1 MAKGLIGRK
10 LGMTQVFD
18 EKGRVIPVTVLEAG
32 PCVVTDLR
40 TEEQHGY
47 SAIQLGYSE
56 AKEKALSKGEIGH
69 LKKNGIAPQR
79 TLMEFRNAE
88 MEVEIG
94 GSVSASL
101 FSAGDRV
108 KVTAVSKGKGFQGVM
123 KRHGFGGGRMTHGS
137 HFHRA
142 PGSIGASSDP
152 SRVFK
157 GKRMP
162 GHAGQLRTTVANLQ
176 IVQVDTDNNRILVKG
191 AIPGP
196 RTSVVRIEVM
206 G

>member
-18 EKGRVIPVTVLEAG
+18 EKGNVVPVTVLEAG

-47 SAIQLGYSE
+47 QAVQLGFQE
-56 AKEKALSKGEIGH
+56 VREKALSKGEIGH

-88 MEVEIG
+88 MEVELG
-94 GSVSASL
+94 GSVDASL
-101 FSAGDRV
+101 FSPGDTV
-108 KVTAVSKGKGFQGVM
+108 KVTSISKGKGFQGVM

-162 GHAGQLRTTVANLQ
+162 GHAGQLKKTASNLK
-176 IVQVDTDNNRILVKG
+176 IMQVDTDNNRILVQG
-191 AIPGP
+191 SIPGP

>member
-1 MAKGLIGRK
+1 
-10 LGMTQVFD
+10 
-18 EKGRVIPVTVLEAG
+18 
-32 PCVVTDLR
+32 
-40 TEEQHGY
+40 
-47 SAIQLGYSE
+47 
-56 AKEKALSKGEIGH
+56 
-69 LKKNGIAPQR
+69 
-79 TLMEFRNAE
+79 MEFRDADL
-88 MEVEIG
+88 EVEVG
-94 GSVSASL
+94 ASLAVDL

-108 KVTAVSKGKGFQGVM
+108 KVTSISKGKGFQGVM

-157 GKRMP
+157 GKKMP
-162 GHAGQLRTTVANLQ
+162 GHAGQLKTTVSNLK
-176 IVQVDTDNNRILVKG
+176 VMQVDLDNNRILVKG

-196 RTSVVRIEVM
+196 RTTVVRIEVM

>member
-18 EKGRVIPVTVLEAG
+18 EKGNVVPVTVLEAG

-47 SAIQLGYSE
+47 KAVQLGFGE
-56 AKEKALSKGEIGH
+56 VKEKALSKAEVGH
-69 LKKNGIAPQR
+69 VKKNGIAPHR
-79 TLMEFRNAE
+79 TLMEFRDADL
-88 MEVEIG
+88 EVEVG
-94 GSVSASL
+94 ASVAADL

-108 KVTAVSKGKGFQGVM
+108 KVTSVSKGKGFQGVM

-157 GKRMP
+157 GKKMP
-162 GHAGQLRTTVANLQ
+162 GHAGQLKTTVSNLK
-176 IVQVDTDNNRILVKG
+176 IMQVDLENNRILVKG
-191 AIPGP
+191 AVPGA

>member
-18 EKGRVIPVTVLEAG
+18 EKGSVIPVTVLEAG

-47 SAIQLGYSE
+47 KAVQLGFDE
-56 AKEKALSKGEIGH
+56 VKEKALSKAEVGH
-69 LKKNGIAPQR
+69 VKKNGIAPYR
-79 TLMEFRNAE
+79 TLMEFRDADL
-88 MEVEIG
+88 EVEVG
-94 GSVSASL
+94 ASLAVDL

-108 KVTAVSKGKGFQGVM
+108 KVTSISKGKGFQGVM

-142 PGSIGASSDP
+142 PESIGASSDP

-157 GKRMP
+157 GKKMP
-162 GHAGQLRTTVANLQ
+162 GHAGQLKTTVSNLK
-176 IVQVDTDNNRILVKG
+176 VMQVDLDNNRILVKG

-196 RTSVVRIEVM
+196 RTTVVRIEVM

>member
-18 EKGRVIPVTVLEAG
+18 EKGNVIPVTVLEAG

-40 TEEQHGY
+40 TEAQHGY
-47 SAIQLGYSE
+47 KAIQLGFSE
-56 AKEKALSKGEIGH
+56 VKEKALSKAEIGH
-69 LKKNGIAPQR
+69 VKKNGIAPQR
-79 TLMEFRNAE
+79 TLMEFRDADL
-88 MEVEIG
+88 EVEVG
-94 GSVSASL
+94 ASVAVDL
-101 FSAGDRV
+101 FSAGDLVR
-108 KVTAVSKGKGFQGVM
+108 VTAISKGKGFQGVM
-123 KRHGFGGGRMTHGS
+123 KRHGFGGGRATHGS

-157 GKRMP
+157 GKKMP
-162 GHAGQLRTTVANLQ
+162 GHTGQLRTSVSNLK
-176 IVQVDTDNNRILVKG
+176 VMQVDLDNNRILVKG
-191 AIPGP
+191 AVPGP
-196 RTSVVRIEVM
+196 RTTVVRIEVM

>member
-18 EKGRVIPVTVLEAG
+18 EKGNVVPVTVLEAG

-40 TEEQHGY
+40 TQEQHGY
-47 SAIQLGYSE
+47 KAVQLGFQE
-56 AKEKALSKGEIGH
+56 TKEKALSKGEIGH

-79 TLMEFRNAE
+79 TLMEFRDAE
-88 MEVEIG
+88 MEVELG
-94 GSVSASL
+94 GSVDASL
-101 FSAGDRV
+101 FSAGDTV
-108 KVTAVSKGKGFQGVM
+108 KVTSISKGKGFQGVM

-162 GHAGQLRTTVANLQ
+162 GHAGQLKKTVSNLK
-176 IVQVDTDNNRILVKG
+176 IMQVDTDNNRILVQG
-191 AIPGP
+191 SIPGS
-196 RTSVVRIEVM
+196 RTTVVRIEVM